1 MIKTIN
7 KHAIIITT
15 TIKKNEKE
23 QWKQNEEGQSE
34 PGAISTAVISLLFH
48 IHCCSHRQQQ

>member
-23 QWKQNEEGQSE
+23 QWQQNEEGQSE
-34 PGAISTAVISLLFH
+34 PGAISTAVISLLFY